1 MSNFI
6 KTLTIKDAERVA
18 KRTGAEGVIVLVVP
32 KFKEPLEVQGASYG
46 CDRQRCGVMGGLL
59 DEIVK
64 ALRNGVI
71 EP

>member
-1 MSNFI
+1 M
-6 KTLTIKDAERVA
+6 KALTIEDAKRVA
-18 KRTGAEGVIVLVVP
+18 IRTGAEGVIVLVVP
-32 KFKEPLEVQGASYG
+32 KFKEPLEVQGTSYG
-46 CDRQRCGVMGGLL
+46 VDSQRCGVMGGLL